1 MIKSIEVVDASG
13 NVYHSTYPKRAKG
26 LVKHGRA
33 RFVSE
38 SRICLSCPPK
48 IDLEDDPMNNTI
60 PTPLEGLTVSNLLEQ
75 ITAVTNQTDHLSS
88 ALRTLLAMNNG
99 DSGECGAPG
108 NILGQARAE
117 AIGKIA
123 ASREETLRQ
132 VLHFYE
138 KIYDDLMR
146 IHFGERPAPI
156 DAESDHNLDV
166 APDHD
171 LIEKP

>member
-1 MIKSIEVVDASG
+1 MISSIEVVDASG

-38 SRICLSCPPK
+38 SRICLACPPK

-60 PTPLEGLTVSNLLEQ
+60 STPLDGVTVSYLLEQ
-75 ITAVTNQTDHLSS
+75 ITAVTSQTDHLSS
-88 ALRTLLAMNNG
+88 ALRTLLAMDNG
-99 DSGECGAPG
+99 DSGDCGAPG
-108 NILGQARAE
+108 NIMGQAKAE
-117 AIGKIA
+117 AVGAVA

-146 IHFGERPAPI
+146 IHFGEQPAPA
-156 DAESDHNLDV
+156 DLE
-166 APDHD
+166 PGHD